1 MGILIGVEQVSF
13 EWPGKVV
20 LNNQTVGIQEG
31 DRIGVVGTNGGGKST
46 LLALIAHEIEPDS
59 GSVTWRNN
67 ISVGVLGQKDNLV
80 DTATV
85 ERAVVG
91 DAEQFE
97 WASDAQKRAIISEL
111 LEGIDWHALV
121 GELSGGQRRRVDLAR
136 LLLNTYDVVLLDEP
150 TNHLDMHAITWLAE
164 HLQHLWA
171 AQQGALVVIT
181 HDRWFL
187 DTVCDHMWEVH
198 DAQIEPFEGG
208 YSAYIQQRAERER
221 LAQVQ
226 EERRQSILRK
236 ELNWLAHGPKART
249 SKPKFR
255 LEAAYALIENDP
267 PLRNELE
274 LKRLAMSRLGKK
286 VIDFEDVSFHYPEGQ
301 TVIDYLSWRI
311 GPGERLGIL
320 GANGAGKSTLLGLM
334 QGSLQPS
341 SGVVRIGQ
349 TVKFGV
355 MNQQLDALA
364 PFEDWRVL
372 ELISR
377 YKTQYFVDGQ
387 WLSPTQMLERL
398 GFNKRELPNFIKDLS
413 GGQRRRLAFLLV
425 LLEEPN
431 VLILD
436 EPGNDLDTDML
447 ALMEDV
453 LDSWPGTLIMVS
465 HDRYLMERVCDNL
478 YVMDA
483 GHVTHEPGGVDAYL
497 KAYERAQTNST
508 STHTAFLVQKDEA
521 GEKNQND
528 SPKMSGQE
536 RRELK
541 KRFDAIS
548 RKLEKT
554 KDEPAHIEEKMQAA
568 DPSDYAELTRL
579 QDELTEV
586 RAEREALEDEW
597 LELADILGEA

>member
-80 DTATV
+80 DSDTV
-85 ERAVVG
+85 EHAVVG

-97 WASDAQKRAIISEL
+97 WASNAQKRAIISEL

-150 TNHLDMHAITWLAE
+150 TNHLDMHAITWLAN

-171 AQQGALVVIT
+171 PQQGALVVIT

-301 TVIDYLSWRI
+301 TVIDHLSWRI

-334 QGSLQPS
+334 QGSLEPS
-341 SGVVRIGQ
+341 TGVVRIGQ
-349 TVKFGV
+349 TVKFGI

-364 PFEDWRVL
+364 PFEDWSVL